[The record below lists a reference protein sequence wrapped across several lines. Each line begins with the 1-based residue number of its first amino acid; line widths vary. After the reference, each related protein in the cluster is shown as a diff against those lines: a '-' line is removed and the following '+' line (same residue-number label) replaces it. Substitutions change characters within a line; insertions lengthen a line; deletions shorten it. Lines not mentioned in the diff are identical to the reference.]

1 MKVHVQPELN
11 IGIVGHVDHG
21 KTTLT
26 YALTKERTDR
36 LSEERKRGITI
47 RLGYA
52 DTEFYKC
59 PQCEGV
65 EAYTT
70 SSVCP
75 KCGSQTNFLRAVSF
89 VDAPGHESLMATVLS
104 GAAIM
109 DGALLI
115 ISADEKCPQPQT
127 KEHLIALE
135 IANVKNVVVVQTK
148 IDLVSKE
155 RARESYREIKEFL
168 KGTFAEKAPVI
179 PVSAH
184 HGINIEALIKAIQEN
199 IPSPSFDASKPPR
212 MYIARSFDV
221 NMPGTAPDKLVGG
234 VVGGTILQGRISIG
248 DEIEI
253 SPGNLEVVENQKVY
267 RNIFTKVCSLYAGDL
282 PLNEAKPGG
291 LIAVGTMLD
300 PTLTKADSLSGKIL
314 GKPGTLPDVRQK
326 ITLEVHLLERVVG
339 TASELKVEKLKTSE
353 TLMLNIGT
361 AKTSALITS
370 TREDIVEVNL
380 KVPVCCEKGDRAAVS
395 RKVGSTWRLIGY
407 GIVK

>member
-11 IGIVGHVDHG
+11 VGIVGHVDHG

-36 LSEERKRGITI
+36 LSEERRRGITI

-52 DTEFYKC
+52 DTEFYQC
-59 PQCEGV
+59 PKCEGIDG
-65 EAYTT
+65 YTN
-70 SSVCP
+70 SPNCP

-127 KEHLIALE
+127 KEHLLALQ
-135 IANVKNVVVVQTK
+135 IANVKNVIVVQTK
-148 IDLVSKE
+148 VDLVTRE
-155 RARESYREIKEFL
+155 RAKESYVEIKNFL
-168 KGTFAEKAPVI
+168 KGSFAENAPII

-184 HGINIEALIKAIQEN
+184 HGINLEAIVYAIQKY
-199 IPSPSFDASKPPR
+199 ISTPSFDGTKPAR

-221 NMPGTAPDKLVGG
+221 NMPGTPPDKLVGG
-234 VVGGTILQGRISIG
+234 VVGGTIMRGKLSVG

-253 SPGNLEVVENQKVY
+253 APGNPEIIGHQRVY
-267 RNIFTKVCSLYAGDL
+267 KNIASEICSLYAGDL

-300 PTLTKADSLSGKIL
+300 PALTRSDSLSGKML
-314 GKPGTLPDVRQK
+314 GKPGTLPEMKQK
-326 ITLEVHLLERVVG
+326 LMMEVHLLERVVG
-339 TASELKVEKLKTSE
+339 TTSELKVEKLKTSE
-353 TLMLNIGT
+353 TLMINIGT

-370 TREDIVEVNL
+370 TREDIVEANL
-380 KVPVCCEKGDRAAVS
+380 KVPVCCESGDRVAVS
-395 RKVGSTWRLIGY
+395 RKVGTTWRLIGY
-407 GIVK
+407 GIIK

>member
-11 IGIVGHVDHG
+11 VGIVGHVDHG

-26 YALTKERTDR
+26 YALTGERTDR

-52 DTEFYKC
+52 DAEFYQC
-59 PQCEGV
+59 PKCEGI
-65 EAYTT
+65 EGYTNSPT
-70 SSVCP
+70 CP
-75 KCGSQTNFLRAVSF
+75 KCGSQTNFLRSVSF

-127 KEHLIALE
+127 KEHLLALQ
-135 IANVKNVVVVQTK
+135 IANVKNVVVAQTK
-148 IDLVSKE
+148 IDLVSRE
-155 RARESYREIKEFL
+155 RAKESYNEIRNFL
-168 KGTFAEKAPVI
+168 KGTFAENAPII

-184 HGINIEALIKAIQEN
+184 HGINIEALIFAIQKY
-199 IPSPSFDASKPPR
+199 IPTPKFDGSKPPR

-221 NMPGTAPDKLVGG
+221 NMPGTQPEKLVGG
-234 VVGGTILQGRISIG
+234 VVGGTIMQGKLSIG
-248 DEIEI
+248 DEVEI
-253 SPGNLEVVENQKVY
+253 APGNLEIVENQKVY
-267 RNIFTKVCSLYAGDL
+267 NNIVSRVTSLYAGVL

-300 PTLTKADSLSGKIL
+300 PSLTRSDSLSGKML
-314 GKPGTLPDVRQK
+314 GKPGTLPEMRQK
-326 ITLEVHLLERVVG
+326 LVIEVHLLDRVVG
-339 TASELKVEKLKTSE
+339 VASELKVEKLKTSE

-370 TREDIVEVNL
+370 TREDIVEANL
-380 KVPVCCEKGDRAAVS
+380 KVPVCCEAGDRVAVS
-395 RKVGSTWRLIGY
+395 RKVGTTWRLIGY
-407 GIVK
+407 GIIK

>member
-52 DTEFYKC
+52 DTEFYQC

-65 EAYTT
+65 EGYTT
-70 SSVCP
+70 ASTCP
-75 KCGSQTNFLRAVSF
+75 KCGSPTKFLRAVSF

-127 KEHLIALE
+127 KEHLLALQ
-135 IANVKNVVVVQTK
+135 IANVRNVIVVQTK

-155 RARESYREIKEFL
+155 RAMESYREIKNFL
-168 KGTFAEKAPVI
+168 KGSFAENAPVI

-184 HGINIEALIKAIQEN
+184 HGVNMEALIQAIQQY
-199 IPSPSFDASKPPR
+199 IPSPTFDQTKPAR

-221 NMPGTAPDKLVGG
+221 NMPGTTPDKLVGG
-234 VVGGTILQGRISIG
+234 VVGGTISQGKISIG

-253 SPGNLEVVENQKVY
+253 APGNLEIVENQKVY
-267 RNIFTKVCSLYAGDL
+267 NNIVTKVCSLYAGDL

-291 LIAVGTMLD
+291 LIAVGTLLD
-300 PTLTKADSLSGKIL
+300 PALTKSDSLSGKLL
-314 GKPGTLPDVRQK
+314 GKPGTLPEMKQK
-326 ITLEVHLLERVVG
+326 LVMEVHLLERVVG

-370 TREDIVEVNL
+370 TRESLVEVNL
-380 KVPVCCEKGDRAAVS
+380 KVPVCCEAGNRVAVS
-395 RKVGSTWRLIGY
+395 RKVGTTWRLIGY